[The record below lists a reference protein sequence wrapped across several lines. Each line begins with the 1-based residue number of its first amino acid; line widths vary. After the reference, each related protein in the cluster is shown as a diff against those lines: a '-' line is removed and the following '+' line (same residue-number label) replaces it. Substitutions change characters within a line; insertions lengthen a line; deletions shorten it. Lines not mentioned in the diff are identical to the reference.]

1 MKKNVRMADI
11 AEKLGTS
18 TVTVSNALAGR
29 PGVGDHLRQKI
40 LATAREMEYTPRV
53 HTTPGGKTGAGV
65 IAVLVSGRFS
75 LENTFYSQLY
85 RSFSMACSQK
95 GFSTTLT
102 VLSREE
108 EREARLPKAAGEAEA
123 DGLLMLGQMDAR
135 FLRAAAGG
143 GKPCLLL
150 DFYGEEL
157 DLPCVLSDNQTGGYR
172 LTRHLLQNGCCQ
184 IGFVG
189 SILATTSIMDRYLGC
204 CKALLSAGISPRPEW
219 LLPDRDENGNLI
231 PLSLPE
237 KLPQAFVCSCD
248 EVAGTLIQALQQRGL
263 RVPRDIRIAGYD
275 DYRFARLCTPPLT
288 SYRVDIDGM
297 AGRAASLLIRRIRG
311 KPVAAG
317 QTVVPGA
324 LVIRDSTGE

>member
-29 PGVGDHLRQKI
+29 PGVSDHLRQKI
-40 LATAREMEYTPRV
+40 LAMAREMGYTPRV
-53 HTTPGGKTGAGV
+53 HTEPGGKTGAGV
-65 IAVLVSGRFS
+65 IAVLISGRFS
-75 LENTFYSQLY
+75 LENTFYSQMY

-102 VLSREE
+102 VLSEEE
-108 EREARLPKAAGEAEA
+108 EREARLPKAAGEA
-123 DGLLMLGQMDAR
+123 DGLLMLGQMDTR
-135 FLRAAAGG
+135 LLGAAAGG
-143 GKPCLLL
+143 EKPCLLL

-172 LTRHLLQNGCCQ
+172 LTQHLLQSGCRQ

-204 CKALLSAGISPRPEW
+204 CKALLSARISPRPEW

-248 EVAGTLIQALQQRGL
+248 EVAGTLIQSLRQRGL

-288 SYRVDIDGM
+288 SYRVDIEGM
-297 AGRAASLLIRRIRG
+297 AGRAASLLIRQIRG

-324 LVIRDSTGE
+324 LVIRDSTGG